1 MKKVPPNIHFTQNVN
16 QQLQSCLTLFN
27 PDKIAILVDENTLVH
42 CLPKLTSFK
51 GTALIQI
58 ASGEKNKNIETCQII
73 WQKLTDFKF
82 TRKSLLVNLGGGVI
96 GDMGGFV
103 AATFKRGIPFINIPT
118 TLLSQV
124 DASIGGKLGVDFNE
138 FKNHIGVFKDPD
150 AIIICDNFLSTLPYR
165 QLKSGFAE
173 IIKHGLICDTAYW
186 QDIQMTLISGIKEWQ
201 YFIEKSVL
209 VKADVVKK
217 DPYESGLRK
226 ILNFGHTLG
235 HSIESWYLGTE
246 KDLLHGEAIAAG
258 MIMEAKLA
266 LDLGLIEKEYFK
278 QIVSY
283 IDQVFDRVMIF
294 PPFDKI
300 KSLLRQDKKNQGSTV
315 MFSLINGPG
324 SCLFDIEVSNAQ
336 IADAINFYLDSG
348 SNP

>member
-1 MKKVPPNIHFTQNVN
+1 MKKVPPNIHFTQNVS

-51 GTALIQI
+51 GTPLIQI

-103 AATFKRGIPFINIPT
+103 AATFKRGIHFINIPT

-124 DASIGGKLGVDFNE
+124 DASIGGKLGIDFNK

-150 AIIICDNFLSTLPYR
+150 AIIICDDFLSTLPHR

-173 IIKHGLICDTAYW
+173 IIKHGLIYDLAYW
-186 QDIQMTLISGIKEWQ
+186 KHIQMNLFSEIKDWQ
-201 YFIEKSVL
+201 EFIKKSVL

-235 HSIESWYLGTE
+235 HSIESWYLDTE

-258 MIMEAKLA
+258 MIIEAKLA
-266 LDLGLIEKEYFK
+266 LDLGLIEKGYFE
-278 QIVSY
+278 QLVSY
-283 IDQVFDRVMIF
+283 IDQVFDRVMVF
-294 PPFDKI
+294 PTFNKI
-300 KSLLRQDKKNQGSTV
+300 KALLGQDKKNKGSTV

-324 SCLFDIEVSNAQ
+324 SCLFDIEVSDAQ

-348 SNP
+348 SRK

>member
-1 MKKVPPNIHFTQNVN
+1 MN
-16 QQLQSCLTLFN
+16 
-27 PDKIAILVDENTLVH
+27 
-42 CLPKLTSFK
+42 
-51 GTALIQI
+51 
-58 ASGEKNKNIETCQII
+58 
-73 WQKLTDFKF
+73 
-82 TRKSLLVNLGGGVI
+82 
-96 GDMGGFV
+96 
-103 AATFKRGIPFINIPT
+103 
-118 TLLSQV
+118 
-124 DASIGGKLGVDFNE
+124 
-138 FKNHIGVFKDPD
+138 
-150 AIIICDNFLSTLPYR
+150 
-165 QLKSGFAE
+165 
-173 IIKHGLICDTAYW
+173 
-186 QDIQMTLISGIKEWQ
+186 LISGIKEWQ

-235 HSIESWYLGTE
+235 HSIESWYLDTE

-278 QIVSY
+278 QVVSY

-300 KSLLRQDKKNQGSTV
+300 KSLLGQDKKNQGPTV

-324 SCLFDIEVSNAQ
+324 SCLFDIEVSDAQ